1 MLGSLWR
8 FAVRTVASAVALW
21 VVILLIDGISL
32 SLPTT
37 PLYQDGHYDKWL
49 TFLGVAAIIV
59 LLNSTV
65 KPVLK
70 LLGLPL
76 TILTLGLFSLVINA
90 VIFLLAEVISNAF
103 GLGLHIESFS
113 AAFFGAILMAL
124 VNWILGPITGLLGAK
139 RD

>member
-1 MLGSLWR
+1 M
-8 FAVRTVASAVALW
+8 
-21 VVILLIDGISL
+21 
-32 SLPTT
+32 
-37 PLYQDGHYDKWL
+37 
-49 TFLGVAAIIV
+49 
-59 LLNSTV
+59 
-65 KPVLK
+65 
-70 LLGLPL
+70 GLPL

>member
-21 VVILLIDGISL
+21 VVILLIDDISL

-65 KPVLK
+65 KPVL
-70 LLGLPL
+70 
-76 TILTLGLFSLVINA
+76 
-90 VIFLLAEVISNAF
+90 
-103 GLGLHIESFS
+103 
-113 AAFFGAILMAL
+113 
-124 VNWILGPITGLLGAK
+124 
-139 RD
+139 